1 MADEGDL
8 RGLDPFDQLD
18 REAERLDRF
27 FTTLDGSRWDDP
39 SRCEGWTVRDVLAH
53 LASTESYHHACLD
66 DTLSAFLQNGL
77 DAGASDLDG
86 FNEWGLR
93 AYEGRDP
100 AAILDEWRAAN
111 AQTRRRMR
119 ERGGG
124 TMTTMVPGYPV
135 RLQAFHLASEL
146 ATHADDVGVP
156 VDPGEVAART
166 KWRARFS
173 RFAIAEAE
181 RDVHI
186 EPTGGANRI
195 QADDSEAVLSDA
207 ELVEAAIGR
216 LAPDH
221 PLPPALRT
229 ILSSA

>member
-1 MADEGDL
+1 VADEGDL
-8 RGLDPFDQLD
+8 RGLDPFDQLN

-27 FTTLDGSRWDDP
+27 FAALDDSRWDDP
-39 SRCEGWTVRDVLAH
+39 SRCDGWTVRDVLAH
-53 LASTESYHHACLD
+53 LAATENYHHACLD
-66 DTLSAFLQNGL
+66 DTLSAFVQDGL

-119 ERGGG
+119 GRDGE

-146 ATHADDVGVP
+146 ATHADDVGAP
-156 VDPGEVAART
+156 VDPRDVAART
-166 KWRARFS
+166 KWRAQFS

-181 RDVHI
+181 RDVDI
-186 EPTGGANRI
+186 EPTGGANRV
-195 QADDSEAVLSDA
+195 QADDAESVLSDA
-207 ELVEAAIGR
+207 ELVEATADR
-216 LAPDH
+216 LPPDH
-221 PLPPALRT
+221 PLPVALRT
-229 ILSSA
+229 TLSIA